1 MRELILILTLLLT
14 CFAAGATDYR
24 FLSAKT
30 GKELPLA
37 KLAAKLSK
45 ADIVFFGEYHD
56 DAAIHAAQ
64 RELLTSLQAK
74 DPRLALSF
82 EMFERDV
89 QPRLDAY
96 LRGGIAEEAFLAEA
110 RPWGNYL
117 TDYKPLVEFAK
128 AKGLDCIA
136 ANVPRRLAGKVARS
150 GLDGVNE
157 LSDADRVLAAL
168 KVHALPGRY
177 RDNFLQTMDELGNH
191 GGMGD
196 SALLENMYAAQCLKD
211 DTMAESLLQY
221 RELHPKHTILH
232 FNGDFHSR
240 GFLGT
245 VERVKLRDRKVKMAV
260 ISPLREG
267 EDLPKDARGIADYF
281 VVVPAPAA
289 GEGK

>member
-1 MRELILILTLLLT
+1 MKELILILALLLT

-30 GKELPLA
+30 GKELPLD
-37 KLAAKLSK
+37 KLAAKLNK
-45 ADIVFFGEYHD
+45 FDIVFFGEYHD

-64 RELLTSLQAK
+64 RDLLQALRAK

-89 QPRLDAY
+89 QPRLNAY
-96 LRGGIAEEAFLAEA
+96 LRGEIAEEAFLADS
-110 RPWGNYL
+110 RPWPNYA
-117 TDYKPLVEFAK
+117 TDYRPLVEFAK
-128 AKGLDCIA
+128 TNGLACVA

-150 GLDGVNE
+150 GLDSVAE
-157 LSDADRVLAAL
+157 LAEGERVLAAL
-168 KVHALPGRY
+168 TVNAQPGRY
-177 RDNFLQTMDELGNH
+177 RDNFLQTMDALGDH

-196 SALLENMYAAQCLKD
+196 GAMLENMYAAQCLKD

-240 GFLGT
+240 EFLGT

-267 EDLPKDARGIADYF
+267 EDFPQDAGKIADYF

-289 GEGK
+289 GEGE